1 MAVLKEGTLTKRAV
15 SATFFKTWK
24 ERRIVLRSRQNSC
37 AAIGW
42 YRPEETQ
49 PAGTLDIDHRTQVSR
64 QGRNLLVRSSGKE
77 LYLYHKESAL
87 LDEWH
92 DAIAKCVQDQA
103 QQQAPGVAHPCSLR
117 NADTCHTRRYTRTV
131 Y

>member
-1 MAVLKEGTLTKRAV
+1 MAVLKEGTLTKRAM

-49 PAGTLDIDHRTQVSR
+49 PAGTLEIDHHTQVSR

-77 LYLYHKESAL
+77 LYLYHKESAV

-92 DAIAKCVQDQA
+92 DAHVILESLDVDHAAAAKVGLQPFKEWQ
-103 QQQAPGVAHPCSLR
+103 PVAHVVDVR
-117 NADTCHTRRYTRTV
+117 H
-131 Y
+131 